1 MAGRCREKGL
11 QGGAVPDGPAPGAL
25 MTTDDIAIVAALVF
39 GWGAMSA
46 RLERFDVTAPIIFLL
61 AGLALTHGPL
71 AVLSIV
77 PSRGLVK
84 GLAEATL
91 VLVLFC
97 DASRVRL
104 AALRADLSLYLR
116 LLGIGLPLTIGLG
129 MLAALALFGTRG
141 IWLALLMGA
150 ALAPTD
156 AALGAGVLLSPQVPA
171 RIRRLLNVESGLNDG
186 IVTPVVLV
194 ALAGAGTGGHGSPLG
209 PGRAVAELVVGLVVG
224 AAIGGAGGWLVRLA
238 RRGGW
243 AADGF
248 AGPAVLGLAACAY
261 ASALALHGNGF
272 IAAFVGG
279 LAFGNTA
286 GQRGERLVPFVEE
299 TGAVLSLL
307 TWLAFGAVAVVPA
320 LDSLSWR
327 VALYAAASLTVIR
340 MIPVAVA
347 MAHAGLRPAAVA
359 FVGWFGPR
367 GLASVVFALLALE
380 ELGERAASPAV
391 TVITVTVLLS
401 VILHGASA
409 EPLARRY
416 GGLLDPAGMSADP
429 AGMSANPAGM
439 SADPAGATAEIPVRR
454 LIRRAGTGQGAG
466 PGSGVRP

>member
-1 MAGRCREKGL
+1 
-11 QGGAVPDGPAPGAL
+11 
-25 MTTDDIAIVAALVF
+25 MTIADIAIVAALVF

-71 AVLSIV
+71 VVLSIT
-77 PSRGLVK
+77 PSRGLIK

-91 VLVLFC
+91 VLVLFG

-104 AALRADLSLYLR
+104 AGLRSDLSLYLR

-129 MLAALALFGTRG
+129 MLAAFALFGTRG

-156 AALGAGVLLSPQVPA
+156 AALGAGVMLDRQVPA

-186 IVTPVVLV
+186 ITTPVVLV
-194 ALAGAGTGGHGSPLG
+194 ALAGAGTGHGSPLG
-209 PGRAVAELVVGLVVG
+209 PGRAVAELVIGLVIG
-224 AAIGGAGGWLVRLA
+224 AAIGAAGGWLVRLA
-238 RRGGW
+238 QRRGW

-248 AGPAVLGLAACAY
+248 AGPAVLGLAACVY

-279 LAFGNTA
+279 LAFGSTA

-320 LDSLSWR
+320 LESLSWQ
-327 VALYAAASLTVIR
+327 VPLYAAGSLTVIR

-347 MAHAGLRPAAVA
+347 LAGTGLRPAAVA

-367 GLASVVFALLALE
+367 GLASVIFALLALE
-380 ELGERAASPAV
+380 ELGGRAASPAV
-391 TVITVTVLLS
+391 TVITLTVLLS

-416 GGLLDPAGMSADP
+416 GGLLGPAVKGAK
-429 AGMSANPAGM
+429 
-439 SADPAGATAEIPVRR
+439 PAGATAEIPARR
-454 LIRRAGTGQGAG
+454 LIRRASPGRGAG